1 MRRFFCQC
9 ESTGR
14 KAKTHSQTKESTMDA
29 KKIAMTAAIA
39 LAAVFIARKIEP
51 VNKIIFG

>member
-1 MRRFFCQC
+1 
-9 ESTGR
+9 
-14 KAKTHSQTKESTMDA
+14 MDA

-39 LAAVFIARKIEP
+39 LAAVFNLLVRGVLFILAAVFIARKIEP

>member
-1 MRRFFCQC
+1 
-9 ESTGR
+9 
-14 KAKTHSQTKESTMDA
+14 MDA